1 VAWSVYQ
8 IAHRPL
14 DLGLVGLALFL
25 PSLLLVVVTGTVV
38 DRFDRKAIV
47 LMSAS
52 MELFGA
58 VALAWLNASGNVRL
72 ETVLPILFGIGVA
85 AAFGATAERTLLI
98 NIVEDDR
105 FVRMSALYGSAREVV
120 VIGAPAVGGVLVALS
135 AATALETAVAL
146 RILSIGAFMLVRLRR
161 SVAPVDR
168 PSWRAALDGIR
179 FVRSQPVLLGA
190 ISLDLCAVL
199 LGGAT
204 ALLPVYA
211 TDILHVGPVGFGIL
225 RSSVA
230 VGAFATGLILH
241 RFPPLRRVGT
251 LLLVAVAG
259 FGVATLVFAFAR
271 QLWIA
276 TAALAAIGAFDMV
289 SVVIRNGIV
298 QLNTPDAM
306 RGRVSAIEMVFIG
319 ASNELGEFESGALA
333 QMMGAIGAVAAG
345 GIATLLIVG
354 LWAAVFPALRDSDR
368 LAPES
373 PS

>member
-1 VAWSVYQ
+1 
-8 IAHRPL
+8 
-14 DLGLVGLALFL
+14 
-25 PSLLLVVVTGTVV
+25 
-38 DRFDRKAIV
+38 
-47 LMSAS
+47 
-52 MELFGA
+52 
-58 VALAWLNASGNVRL
+58 
-72 ETVLPILFGIGVA
+72 
-85 AAFGATAERTLLI
+85 
-98 NIVEDDR
+98 
-105 FVRMSALYGSAREVV
+105 
-120 VIGAPAVGGVLVALS
+120 
-135 AATALETAVAL
+135 
-146 RILSIGAFMLVRLRR
+146 
-161 SVAPVDR
+161 
-168 PSWRAALDGIR
+168 
-179 FVRSQPVLLGA
+179 
-190 ISLDLCAVL
+190 
-199 LGGAT
+199 
-204 ALLPVYA
+204 
-211 TDILHVGPVGFGIL
+211 LHVGPVGFGIL

>member
-1 VAWSVYQ
+1 MAWSVYQ